1 MKAVIT
7 QRYKL
12 DSDGDG
18 IYYTTADNK
27 DMFNSYDIEL
37 IVASDTKHIDELVK
51 ECDFLYVPG
60 GIDVDPKYYR
70 EEVNGTKDHFDW
82 LDELDFAC
90 IDAFHKACKP
100 ILGVCRGHQ
109 IINVFFGGSLY
120 QDMPEHWGSW
130 HEVELE
136 KDSFINKIYDTD
148 VLKVNSWHHQAVK
161 DVAPGFRVVA
171 MSKDGYVEALEL
183 GNIYTV
189 QWHPEM
195 YDGANF
201 MKSFVEKILN
211 K

>member
-27 DMFNSYDIEL
+27 DMFSSYDIEL

-82 LDELDFAC
+82 LDELDW
-90 IDAFHKACKP
+90 
-100 ILGVCRGHQ
+100 L
-109 IINVFFGGSLY
+109 
-120 QDMPEHWGSW
+120 
-130 HEVELE
+130 
-136 KDSFINKIYDTD
+136 DSK
-148 VLKVNSWHHQAVK
+148 NS
-161 DVAPGFRVVA
+161 
-171 MSKDGYVEALEL
+171 
-183 GNIYTV
+183 
-189 QWHPEM
+189 
-195 YDGANF
+195 
-201 MKSFVEKILN
+201 
-211 K
+211 